1 MLIAIVYTGLC
12 VLAVIHTI
20 PTNTM
25 FKSGKT
31 FIGIMRINATFTQ
44 KPDTTETNFL
54 HCKRKG
60 ERMNAYDMRALID
73 TLETARIYAGAEF
86 ERLCNENNHI
96 EAVIFQSVR
105 DNLSLN
111 IQILKDYVIVTSD
124 KHISRKENE

>member
-1 MLIAIVYTGLC
+1 
-12 VLAVIHTI
+12 
-20 PTNTM
+20 
-25 FKSGKT
+25 
-31 FIGIMRINATFTQ
+31 
-44 KPDTTETNFL
+44 
-54 HCKRKG
+54 
-60 ERMNAYDMRALID
+60 MNAYDMRALID

>member
-1 MLIAIVYTGLC
+1 
-12 VLAVIHTI
+12 
-20 PTNTM
+20 
-25 FKSGKT
+25 
-31 FIGIMRINATFTQ
+31 
-44 KPDTTETNFL
+44 
-54 HCKRKG
+54 
-60 ERMNAYDMRALID
+60 MNAYDMRALID
-73 TLETARIYAGAEF
+73 TLETAKIYAGAEF